1 MVDHRK
7 EGLIRVGTEILNVE
21 RSEQWPQRVS
31 DFKDP

>member
-7 EGLIRVGTEILNVE
+7 ERPTRVGTEILNFE